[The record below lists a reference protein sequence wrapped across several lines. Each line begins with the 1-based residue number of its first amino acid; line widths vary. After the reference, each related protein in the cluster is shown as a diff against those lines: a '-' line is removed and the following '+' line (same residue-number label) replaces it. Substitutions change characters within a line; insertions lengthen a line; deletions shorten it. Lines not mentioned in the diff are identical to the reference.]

1 MPENCAAP
9 LNSHMFHKVMALS
22 TLVLQCWFFKKIK
35 MLTLVLV
42 HFELGSCSDFIPT
55 EDPKPKLGNL
65 SVTNW
70 GRNSLHLQRLVWL
83 VPSSNQSKWCAPD
96 GINAEMDVVP

>member
-55 EDPKPKLGNL
+55 EDPSKAKLGTLTL
-65 SVTNW
+65 SVT
-70 GRNSLHLQRLVWL
+70 NSLHLQRLVWL

>member
-1 MPENCAAP
+1 
-9 LNSHMFHKVMALS
+9 MFHKVMALS

-70 GRNSLHLQRLVWL
+70 GRNSLHLQRLVG
-83 VPSSNQSKWCAPD
+83 PNPKKQSVQ
-96 GINAEMDVVP
+96 VVCSRRDKC